1 LAVDIGTWHT
11 DPRYS
16 PAGRTDFFICFFS
29 IDFYVGGRSSVSKE
43 KFGEKIVFLV
53 EREDDN
59 QGDRMSFLKK
69 IGQDGAQ
76 PIFC

>member
-1 LAVDIGTWHT
+1 
-11 DPRYS
+11 
-16 PAGRTDFFICFFS
+16 
-29 IDFYVGGRSSVSKE
+29 VGGRSSVSKE

-69 IGQDGAQ
+69 SPKTQ
-76 PIFC
+76 PNPFFVKIIAKP